1 MVISSLTV
9 DSCPGFY
16 FMFTIV
22 AINGVSDISFVQ
34 DWDQQEPR
42 VIGGGVINHIKK
54 KWSWCELFPFS
65 DGVLWWS
72 GGIVNT

>member
-16 FMFTIV
+16 FMFTVV

-42 VIGGGVINHIKK
+42 VIGGGVISHV
-54 KWSWCELFPFS
+54 F
-65 DGVLWWS
+65 
-72 GGIVNT
+72 

>member
-16 FMFTIV
+16 FMFTVV

-54 KWSWCELFPFS
+54 K
-65 DGVLWWS
+65 
-72 GGIVNT
+72 

>member
-16 FMFTIV
+16 FMFTVV

-42 VIGGGVINHIKK
+42 VIGGGVINHVLKK
-54 KWSWCELFPFS
+54 MIMVRIISFFRRCAVMKRRYC
-65 DGVLWWS
+65 
-72 GGIVNT
+72 